1 MHQCDGE
8 RVEQILNVMVSDCE
22 HKRQKME
29 FMSKLVRLIWLA
41 TALPFAGVAAA
52 QDYPSKSIRL
62 MVPAAPGGGADFL
75 ARIVGLKLSE
85 AMGQP
90 VVIDNRA
97 GASGTIAADL
107 TAKSAGDGYTVLMG
121 QSTSIV
127 IAPQIYQKLNY
138 DTLRDLKP
146 VTLVAEVPNVLVV
159 HPSVP
164 ANSVKDLIALAKA
177 KPGMLNFG
185 SSGNGAP
192 THLAGEMF
200 KTATAT
206 RLVHVPYKGAG
217 PAANALIAGEIQVM
231 FAPIV
236 SVLPHVKS
244 GRLRALAV
252 TSAARSAAVPEL
264 PTLAESGLTGYDI
277 SSWFGLFVPSSTP
290 DAVVEKLYRE
300 TARLLKT
307 QDVIDRFSKEGA
319 EPVGSTPANF
329 SSYVRQEYVKYAKVI
344 KDNGIKAD

>member
-1 MHQCDGE
+1 
-8 RVEQILNVMVSDCE
+8 
-22 HKRQKME
+22 ME

-41 TALPFAGVAAA
+41 TALPFAVVAAA

-329 SSYVRQEYVKYAKVI
+329 NSYVRQEYVKYAKVI

>member
-1 MHQCDGE
+1 
-8 RVEQILNVMVSDCE
+8 
-22 HKRQKME
+22 
-29 FMSKLVRLIWLA
+29 
-41 TALPFAGVAAA
+41 
-52 QDYPSKSIRL
+52 
-62 MVPAAPGGGADFL
+62 
-75 ARIVGLKLSE
+75 
-85 AMGQP
+85 
-90 VVIDNRA
+90 
-97 GASGTIAADL
+97 
-107 TAKSAGDGYTVLMG
+107 MG

-164 ANSVKDLIALAKA
+164 ANSVKELIALAKA

-200 KTATAT
+200 KTATGT
-206 RLVHVPYKGAG
+206 SLVHVPYKGAG

-252 TSAARSAAVPEL
+252 TSAARSSAAPEL

-277 SSWFGLFVPSSTP
+277 SSWFGLFVPASTP

-300 TARLLKT
+300 TARVLKT
-307 QDVIDRFSKEGA
+307 QDVMDRFSKEGA

-329 SSYVRQEYVKYAKVI
+329 NNYVRQEYVKYSKVI